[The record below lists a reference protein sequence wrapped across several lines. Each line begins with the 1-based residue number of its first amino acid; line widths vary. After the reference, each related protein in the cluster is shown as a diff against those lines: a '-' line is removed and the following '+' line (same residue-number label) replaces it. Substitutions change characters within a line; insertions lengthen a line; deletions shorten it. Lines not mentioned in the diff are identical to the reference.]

1 MSTASPAPR
10 SFALLVPLLLI
21 LGLLAAIAYFGL
33 ELWKSWHSS
42 ASGSTAVLL
51 QAEKTLAGQLRAR
64 SEEPRLNS
72 SQQPL
77 SRMPSSA

>member
-42 ASGSTAVLL
+42 TTDRKSVV
-51 QAEKTLAGQLRAR
+51 
-64 SEEPRLNS
+64 
-72 SQQPL
+72 
-77 SRMPSSA
+77 